1 MENYIQ
7 YLEQVLGLKNIVWP
21 QMEPVPEPVVE
32 SEPAPSVWVLFI
44 AEKKWSA
51 PAAELFKKMREAMKL
66 TGDQVKILFANQASL
81 PELQISALSAQRV
94 VCFSKRLNEQ
104 ISSDPAFKYVTFDPE
119 ELLAQPQLKKA
130 AWEDLKIVMK
140 SLGLL

>member
-7 YLEQVLGLKNIVWP
+7 YLEQVLGLKTIVWP
-21 QMEPVPEPVVE
+21 QMEPVPEPIAE
-32 SEPAPSVWVLFI
+32 AEPDPSVWVLFI

-51 PAAELFKKMREAMKL
+51 KAFELFQKMRDAMKL
-66 TGDQVKILFANQASL
+66 SEDQVKILFANQSSL

-104 ISSDPAFKYVTFDPE
+104 ISSDPAFKFVTFDPE
-119 ELLAQPQLKKA
+119 ELLSQPQLKKA
-130 AWEDLKIVMK
+130 TWEDLKVVMK